1 MQGLFVFLGLVAL
14 VAFIIA
20 LIKPQKLVFWTQKKT
35 RGMACL
41 YLVAMFIFFI
51 ISASVGGSSSST
63 TAVSTGSTSSSKSSA
78 VSAQS
83 TVLSSSA
90 VSSSIPASSAN
101 LKQFDI
107 TFSSGFYTAGID
119 FPAGTYNLKAKK
131 GGGNVTTDDGS
142 LNVIMGT
149 QKDDMYEKSYNN
161 AEFSD
166 GTVLQ
171 LAGVSIE
178 ITSVDKVDSA
188 LQKRQNAATKE
199 YTFSSGNYTIGKN
212 IEAGA
217 YDITATKGGGNV
229 TTDDGK
235 LNAIMGTSSDSMY
248 EKEYKNVPL
257 TEGQKL
263 SVSGV
268 TIKLVPSK

>member
-63 TAVSTGSTSSSKSSA
+63 AAVSTGSTSKAESSA
-78 VSAQS
+78 VSTQS
-83 TVLSSSA
+83 TVPVSSVAASSSTPSSSA
-90 VSSSIPASSAN
+90 AS
-101 LKQFDI
+101 KQFDT

-149 QKDDMYEKSYNN
+149 QKDDMYEKNYNN
-161 AEFSD
+161 AEFGS

-178 ITSVDKVDSA
+178 ITSVDKVNPT
-188 LQKRQNAATKE
+188 LQKRQNTATKE
-199 YTFSSGNYTIGKN
+199 YTFSSGNYTVGKN
-212 IEAGA
+212 IEVGT
-217 YDITATKGGGNV
+217 YDITAQKGFINNNNNSWQ
-229 TTDDGK
+229 
-235 LNAIMGTSSDSMY
+235 LIFRR
-248 EKEYKNVPL
+248 L
-257 TEGQKL
+257 FFH
-263 SVSGV
+263 
-268 TIKLVPSK
+268 